1 MGVFRWDSPFWQAIT
16 VCTYYVLLNI
26 ICLIFSIPIIT
37 AGAAISAK
45 YYVGMK
51 LARGEDIYL
60 LKDYV
65 KAFKMNF
72 KQATKIWIV
81 QLVFGLLIAYD
92 WFIVLKGN
100 PDSYDW
106 KFFLVLLGLSIIF
119 LMISLSSYGLMARFE
134 MKTFDLIKGSITF
147 TIIRFPIMLFAVFIL
162 ISPFLLSAWHMEWLI
177 PILPL
182 GVAVSLYIISS
193 IFVKNFKEVEERV
206 ASEHVDEAKENNN
219 ETVEEDDEEKI
230 FSDEL
235 DESLSDNDI

>member
-1 MGVFRWDSPFWQAIT
+1 MSLLRWDSPFWQAVT

-26 ICLIFSIPIIT
+26 ICLIFSIPVIT

-51 LARGEDIYL
+51 LARKEEVYL
-60 LKDYV
+60 LKDYM
-65 KAFKMNF
+65 KAFKSNF
-72 KQATKIWIV
+72 KQATKIWII
-81 QLVFGLLIAYD
+81 QLLFVLLIAYD

-106 KFFLVLLGLSIIF
+106 RFFLVLLGLSIIF
-119 LMISLSSYGLMARFE
+119 VMVSLSSYGLMARFE

-147 TIIRFPIMLFAVFIL
+147 TFIRFPIMLFAVLML

-182 GVAVSLYIISS
+182 GAATSLYVISA

-206 ASEHVDEAKENNN
+206 ASENEGVEDSEEIDESTIDA
-219 ETVEEDDEEKI
+219 EKI
-230 FSDEL
+230 FSDKL
-235 DESLSDNDI
+235 DDSLSEK